1 MFATHL
7 EIGSTPYMFAY
18 TAGKRREAG
27 TKRAN
32 MMLVKITVVALALSI
47 ASIGTLSASE
57 IYKWTD
63 EEGNVYFVD
72 HPTGAAGE
80 IHVAIRS
87 RPTDPA
93 RVEAAVRSQADAQT
107 LRAEEN
113 ANAPQG
119 PTPEELHAKAR
130 EREERCNKYTD
141 RQVQFTNNRRIYRM
155 DENGERV
162 YYDEE
167 EMAAA
172 RANVDGLVERYCD

>member
-1 MFATHL
+1 M
-7 EIGSTPYMFAY
+7 TPYMFNALLQSFQSAY

-27 TKRAN
+27 TRQAN
-32 MMLVKITVVALALSI
+32 MMLVKITAFALALSI

-63 EEGNVYFVD
+63 EEGIVNFFD
-72 HPTGAAGE
+72 RPSGAAGE
-80 IHVAIRS
+80 EQLAIRS

-93 RVEAAVRSQADAQT
+93 RVQAEVQTEADAQT
-107 LRAEEN
+107 LRAE
-113 ANAPQG
+113 ANAAQG
-119 PTPEELHAKAR
+119 LAPEELLADAR
-130 EREERCNKYTD
+130 ERQEQCNKYTE

-172 RANVDGLVERYCD
+172 RSNVDGLVERFCD

>member
-1 MFATHL
+1 
-7 EIGSTPYMFAY
+7 
-18 TAGKRREAG
+18 
-27 TKRAN
+27 
-32 MMLVKITVVALALSI
+32 MMPVKITVIALALSI

-63 EEGNVYFVD
+63 EEGIVHFVD
-72 HPTGAAGE
+72 SPTGAAGE
-80 IHVAIRS
+80 EHLAIRS

-93 RVEAAVRSQADAQT
+93 RVQAAVQAEADAQT
-107 LRAEEN
+107 LRAEAE

-119 PTPEELHAKAR
+119 PTPEELLADAR
-130 EREERCNKYTD
+130 EQQEQCNKYTE
-141 RQVQFTNNRRIYRM
+141 RQVQFTDNRRIYRM

-172 RANVDGLVERYCD
+172 RTNVDDLVERYCN

>member
-1 MFATHL
+1 
-7 EIGSTPYMFAY
+7 
-18 TAGKRREAG
+18 
-27 TKRAN
+27 
-32 MMLVKITVVALALSI
+32 MMPVKITVFALALSI

-63 EEGNVYFVD
+63 EEGLVHFVD
-72 HPTGAAGE
+72 RPTGAAGE
-80 IHVAIRS
+80 EHLAIRS
-87 RPTDPA
+87 RPTNPA
-93 RVEAAVRSQADAQT
+93 RVRAAVRAEADADAQT
-107 LRAEEN
+107 LRAE

-119 PTPEELHAKAR
+119 PAPDELLAEAR
-130 EREERCNKYTD
+130 DWQEQCNKFTD

-172 RANVDGLVERYCD
+172 RTNVDNLVERYCD

>member
-1 MFATHL
+1 
-7 EIGSTPYMFAY
+7 
-18 TAGKRREAG
+18 
-27 TKRAN
+27 
-32 MMLVKITVVALALSI
+32 MMLVKITVFALALSI

-63 EEGNVYFVD
+63 EEGIVHFVD
-72 HPTGAAGE
+72 SPTGAAGE
-80 IHVAIRS
+80 EHLAIRS

-93 RVEAAVRSQADAQT
+93 RVQAAVQAEADAQT
-107 LRAEEN
+107 LRAE

-119 PTPEELHAKAR
+119 PTPEELLAESRAR
-130 EREERCNKYTD
+130 QERCNKYTD
-141 RQVQFTNNRRIYRM
+141 RQIQFTNNRRIYRM

>member
-1 MFATHL
+1 
-7 EIGSTPYMFAY
+7 
-18 TAGKRREAG
+18 
-27 TKRAN
+27 
-32 MMLVKITVVALALSI
+32 MMLVKITVFALALSI
-47 ASIGTLSASE
+47 ASIGTLSATE

-63 EEGNVYFVD
+63 EEGIVNFVD
-72 HPTGAAGE
+72 SPTGAAGE
-80 IHVAIRS
+80 IHVSIRS

-93 RVEAAVRSQADAQT
+93 RVEAQVQAEADAQT
-107 LRAEEN
+107 LKAEEK

-119 PTPEELHAKAR
+119 PTQEELLAEAR
-130 EREERCNKYTD
+130 EQQEQCNKYTN

-172 RANVDGLVERYCD
+172 RSNVDDLVERYCD

>member
-1 MFATHL
+1 
-7 EIGSTPYMFAY
+7 
-18 TAGKRREAG
+18 
-27 TKRAN
+27 
-32 MMLVKITVVALALSI
+32 MMLDKITVFALALSI

-63 EEGNVYFVD
+63 EEGIVHFVD
-72 HPTGAAGE
+72 SPTGASGE
-80 IHVAIRS
+80 EHLAIRS
-87 RPTDPA
+87 RPTDPV
-93 RVEAAVRSQADAQT
+93 RVQAAVQSEADAQT
-107 LRAEEN
+107 LSAE

-119 PTPEELHAKAR
+119 PTPEALLSEAR

-167 EMAAA
+167 EMATA
-172 RANVDGLVERYCD
+172 RTNVDDLVERYCD

>member
-1 MFATHL
+1 
-7 EIGSTPYMFAY
+7 
-18 TAGKRREAG
+18 
-27 TKRAN
+27 
-32 MMLVKITVVALALSI
+32 MMLVRITVIALALSI

-63 EEGNVYFVD
+63 EEGMVHFVD
-72 HPTGAAGE
+72 RPTGAAGE
-80 IHVAIRS
+80 EHLAIRS
-87 RPTDPA
+87 RPTNPA
-93 RVEAAVRSQADAQT
+93 RVHAAVQAEADAQT
-107 LRAEEN
+107 LRAEE

-119 PTPEELHAKAR
+119 LTPEALLAEAR
-130 EREERCNKYTD
+130 ERQERCNKYTD

-172 RANVDGLVERYCD
+172 RSNVDDLVERYCD

>member
-1 MFATHL
+1 
-7 EIGSTPYMFAY
+7 
-18 TAGKRREAG
+18 
-27 TKRAN
+27 
-32 MMLVKITVVALALSI
+32 MMLVKITVFALALSI

-72 HPTGAAGE
+72 RPTGAAGE
-80 IHVAIRS
+80 EHIAIRS

-93 RVEAAVRSQADAQT
+93 RVQAAVQAQADAQT
-107 LRAEEN
+107 LRAED

-119 PTPEELHAKAR
+119 PTTEELLAEAR

-141 RQVQFTNNRRIYRM
+141 RQLQFTNNRRIYRM

-162 YYDEE
+162 YYDEQ
-167 EMAAA
+167 EMAVA
-172 RANVDGLVERYCD
+172 RTQVDGLVERYCD

>member
-1 MFATHL
+1 MF
-7 EIGSTPYMFAY
+7 
-18 TAGKRREAG
+18 
-27 TKRAN
+27 
-32 MMLVKITVVALALSI
+32 ALALSI

-72 HPTGAAGE
+72 RPTGAAGE
-80 IHVAIRS
+80 EHIAIRS

-93 RVEAAVRSQADAQT
+93 RVQAAVQAQADAQT
-107 LRAEEN
+107 LRAED

-119 PTPEELHAKAR
+119 PTTEELLAEAR

-141 RQVQFTNNRRIYRM
+141 RQLQFTNNRRIYRM

-162 YYDEE
+162 YYDEQ
-167 EMAAA
+167 EMAVA
-172 RANVDGLVERYCD
+172 RTQVDGLVERYCD